1 MTPDSLAQ
9 AIKDSVGDPT
19 SGPIADALPTIVN
32 GALAHAFPQTKP
44 QPQAAE
50 KKSATG
56 DKPEE
61 TRLIKP
67 SETR

>member
-44 QPQAAE
+44 QAAE

>member
-19 SGPIADALPTIVN
+19 SGPIAQALPQIIN
-32 GALAHAFPQTKP
+32 GALVHVFPETKTVKP
-44 QPQAAE
+44 AE
-50 KKSATG
+50 QKKETPAG
-56 DKPEE
+56 KPEE